1 MGKIKRSSAVASRMC
16 HVPMAF
22 CLLLAL
28 SRPVLIMAQVTLPAT
43 NSPSPTL
50 LSTSVSTFGCF
61 VFGSYVYLQLC
72 AHMFY
77 NHII

>member
-1 MGKIKRSSAVASRMC
+1 MGKIKRSSAAAKMC

-43 NSPSPTL
+43 NSPVPTL

-61 VFGSYVYLQLC
+61 VFGSYVYLQ
-72 AHMFY
+72 
-77 NHII
+77 